1 MFQKLSE
8 TNQQPQTPKEIVHD
22 YLRIMLGCLLIA
34 IGVYFI
40 QFQNEFIISS
50 VTGLSILISRATNYA
65 VSKSLVNFIINSSLL
80 VVGYIMLGKEFT
92 VRTTFASVFFATSL
106 LVLDILFPLP
116 DGVPLTNEPF
126 LELAFGVIV
135 PAIGSAILFNVRA
148 SSGGTDIVAMI
159 LRKFT
164 DLNIGSALILIDMVL
179 VLSTFFIY
187 QDIKKGMLCVL
198 GLMLKAVAID
208 YVFENFKTNKCFNII
223 TTKPKEIAQAII
235 DMGRSAT
242 IFRGEGAYTHKAVD
256 IVVCIVSRQQAVK
269 LRTITKV
276 VDPNSFCY
284 ITNTMDIMGKG
295 FKYYH

>member
-1 MFQKLSE
+1 MLQHTENAAAQVQS
-8 TNQQPQTPKEIVHD
+8 PKEIIQD
-22 YLRIMLGCLLIA
+22 YLRIMLGCLFIA
-34 IGVYFI
+34 VGVYFI

-65 VSKSLVNFIINSSLL
+65 VSKSLINFIINTSLL
-80 VVGYIMLGKEFT
+80 IVGYIMLGKEFT
-92 VRTTFASVFFATSL
+92 VKTSFASVFYATSL
-106 LVLDILFPLP
+106 LVLEKLFPMS
-116 DGVPLTNEPF
+116 GEPLTNQPF

-179 VLSTFFIY
+179 VTSTFFIY
-187 QDIKKGMLCVL
+187 QDVQKGMLCVL

-223 TTKPKEIAQAII
+223 TTKPKEISEAII
-235 DMGRSAT
+235 GIGRSAT
-242 IFRGEGAYTHKAVD
+242 IFRGEGAYSHKAVD
-256 IVVCIVSRQQAVK
+256 IVICIVNRKEAVK
-269 LRTITKV
+269 LRNITKEL
-276 VDPNSFCY
+276 DPGSFCY
-284 ITNTMDIMGKG
+284 ITNTVDIMGKG

>member
-1 MFQKLSE
+1 MFQSLGEKSPE
-8 TNQQPQTPKEIVHD
+8 VQAPKEIIHE

-65 VSKSLVNFIINSSLL
+65 ISKSLINFIINTSLL
-80 VVGYIMLGKEFT
+80 IIGYIMLGKEFT
-92 VRTTFASVFFATSL
+92 VKTTFASVFFATSL
-106 LVLDILFPLP
+106 LVFEHLFPLE
-116 DGVPLTNEPF
+116 DGVPLTKEPF
-126 LELAFGVIV
+126 LELAFGVII

-159 LRKFT
+159 LRKYT

-187 QDIKKGMLCVL
+187 QDVQKGMLCVL
-198 GLMLKAVAID
+198 GLMLKAVVID
-208 YVFENFKTNKCFNII
+208 YVFETFKTNKCFNII
-223 TTKPKEIAQAII
+223 TSKPKDISDAII
-235 DMGRSAT
+235 SMGRSAT
-242 IFRGEGAYTHKAVD
+242 IFHGEGAYSHKNVD
-256 IVVCIVSRQQAVK
+256 IVICIVNRQQAVK
-269 LRTITKV
+269 LRTITKEI
-276 VDPNSFCY
+276 DPNSFCY